1 MASVTTTTWLVEEED
16 GNSDNATMHDN
27 PMAKGGAAG
36 WGCRRHMGSVVAT
49 IEEEKRCNW
58 SDNNESYGGYSRGT
72 GVLRQQAGE
81 GWEEDNLGCRGGR
94 GWKRGRKVRTTGGS
108 GWATTEEKG
117 RWYGLQTRR
126 QQRGEKGRWCGLR
139 PRRQQHGEKGR
150 WQRQVVA
157 AKDGDDDNDGNVD
170 GKESSCGITTR
181 KPRIAL

>member
-1 MASVTTTTWLVEEED
+1 MESQREAVMGKERDNGGQQLHGCKRWRHDGGDNSGIFGDEEIKAVVKRKFWL
-16 GNSDNATMHDN
+16 
-27 PMAKGGAAG
+27 
-36 WGCRRHMGSVVAT
+36 GCVIG
-49 IEEEKRCNW
+49 K
-58 SDNNESYGGYSRGT
+58 YRGT

-170 GKESSCGITTR
+170 GKESSCEITTR